1 MNETL
6 DEFGATIKYGTV
18 SASKPGFARVR
29 LPDMDNM
36 RTMWLPIAYPKTQDD
51 QACWTY
57 DTGEQVAVL
66 LDAHGEDGVILGAI
80 YSEAD
85 PPPTTSRNK
94 FMVRFK
100 DGALLEYDR
109 ASHTL
114 TVSGVQKVVV
124 QTGADIVL
132 QAGGKVTVD
141 APDSEFSG
149 NVLVKGKL
157 VGQGGM
163 AVSGGAGSAAVI
175 SGNMQVDGN
184 VNASGSVMD
193 AGGNSNHHSH

>member
-1 MNETL
+1 
-6 DEFGATIKYGTV
+6 
-18 SASKPGFARVR
+18 
-29 LPDMDNM
+29 
-36 RTMWLPIAYPKTQDD
+36 
-51 QACWTY
+51 
-57 DTGEQVAVL
+57 
-66 LDAHGEDGVILGAI
+66 LGAI

-85 PPPTTSRNK
+85 PPPTTSRDK

-114 TVSGVQKVVV
+114 TVSGVQKVVM
-124 QTGADIVL
+124 QASAEILL

-141 APDSEFSG
+141 SPDVEFSG

-157 VGQGGM
+157 VGQGGL

-175 SGNMQVDGN
+175 RGDVRVDGD
-184 VNASGSVMD
+184 VSASGSVMD

>member
-85 PPPTTSRNK
+85 LPPTTSRDK

-109 ASHTL
+109 ASHVL

-124 QTGADIVL
+124 EASATVL
-132 QAGGKVTVD
+132 VQAGAKVTVD
-141 APDSEFSG
+141 APDTEFSG

-175 SGNMQVDGN
+175 SGNVQVDGD
-184 VNASGSVMD
+184 VNANGVIMD